1 MKIQWKKLAIC
12 VAIPLA
18 VGALSAL
25 LTRSAMRDFA
35 ALDQPPLSP
44 PGWLFPVVWSILYAL
59 MGIASY
65 LVVVTESSERSRNA
79 LTLYGVQL
87 AFNFV
92 WSILFFNMGAYLLAL
107 VWLAI
112 LWVLILCTLLAFR
125 RIHLWAGR
133 LIVPYLLWVSFA
145 AYLNAG
151 IWYLN

>member
-1 MKIQWKKLAIC
+1 MNIQWKKLAIC

-18 VGALSAL
+18 VGGAAAL
-25 LTRSAMRDFA
+25 LTRESMETFSK
-35 ALDQPPLSP
+35 LNQPPLSP
-44 PGWLFPVVWSILYAL
+44 PGWLFPVVWTVLYAL

-65 LVVVTESSERSRNA
+65 LVVRTESSERSRNA
-79 LTLYGVQL
+79 LTLYAVQL

-112 LWVLILCTLLAFR
+112 LWVLIFCTLLAFR

-133 LIVPYLLWVSFA
+133 LIIPYLLWVSFA

>member
-1 MKIQWKKLAIC
+1 MKIQWKKLAVC

-59 MGIASY
+59 MGVASY

-79 LTLYGVQL
+79 LTLYAVQL

-125 RIHLWAGR
+125 RIRQWAGR